1 MAFPA
6 PGGLAS
12 AAGGGEMA
20 DFYQTGVVTTLHR
33 LGHAKVDQL
42 ERDLE
47 RFTVSEPVA
56 LVLPCLVDELE
67 RPALPHIVEQLR
79 RVRYLDTVV
88 VSLGRASL
96 EGLVRA
102 RDLFARSHQRVRV
115 IWLDG
120 PRVVKALDRLREAA
134 LLPADAGKGFACW
147 IAYGLVLSEARCHVV
162 AVHDCDITTYDRELL
177 ARLCYPVVHPSL
189 GFEFAKGYYA
199 RVTDRMHGRVTRLFM
214 TPLLRSLQVVAGRH
228 PLLVY
233 LDSFRYALAGEF
245 AMKADLAR
253 VNRIPSDWG
262 LEVGML
268 AEVYRNCTLQR
279 ICQAELCANYDHK
292 HQNVSADDR
301 SRGLMRMCTDIA
313 QNLIRTLAAE
323 GIVFS
328 EGVFQTLLVQY
339 IRMAQDTIIRYH
351 ADAAFNGLAFDRHDE
366 ETTVAVF
373 SEALRAAYQRFLE
386 DPLGAPLIPNWNRIA
401 AALPDYL
408 DQLRAAVD
416 EDTLEYAAS

>member
-1 MAFPA
+1 
-6 PGGLAS
+6 
-12 AAGGGEMA
+12 MA

-33 LGHAKVDQL
+33 LGHAKLDQI

-56 LVLPCLVDELE
+56 LVLPCLTDELD
-67 RPALPHIVEQLR
+67 RPALPRIVEQLR

-88 VSLGRASL
+88 VSLGRASV
-96 EGLVRA
+96 EGLYRA
-102 RDLFARSHQRVRV
+102 RDLFGRSRQRVRIV
-115 IWLDG
+115 WLDG
-120 PRVVKALDRLREAA
+120 PRVTTALERLREAG
-134 LLPADAGKGFACW
+134 LLPTVTGKGFACW
-147 IAYGLVLSEARCHVV
+147 IAYGLALAEARCHVI
-162 AVHDCDITTYDRELL
+162 AVHDCDIVTYDRELL

-199 RVTDRMHGRVTRLFM
+199 RVTDRMNGRVTRLFM

-245 AMKADLAR
+245 AMKSDLAR

-268 AEVYRNCTLQR
+268 AEVHRNCALQR

-292 HQNVSADDR
+292 HQAVSADDKTK
-301 SRGLMRMCTDIA
+301 GLSRMCVDIA
-313 QNLIRTLAAE
+313 QSLVRTLAAE
-323 GIVFS
+323 GIVFT

-339 IRMAQDTIIRYH
+339 IRMAQDTITRYH
-351 ADAAFNGLAFDRHDE
+351 ADAAFNGLVFDRHDE
-366 ETTVAVF
+366 ESTVAVF
-373 SEALRAAYQRFLE
+373 SEALRTAYQRFLE

-401 AALPDYL
+401 AATPDFL

-416 EDTLEYAAS
+416 EDCLEHAAS